1 MVLSRGIYTA
11 SGMLLIPEG
20 QTLSTPYIDKL
31 LNHDRVN
38 PISQSLLVYC

>member
-1 MVLSRGIYTA
+1 
-11 SGMLLIPEG
+11 LITEG